1 MLYPFTILDSGGVC
15 GSEIESSSCVSGKGG
30 PEMEAHCGKETS
42 YFAEAIE
49 IVDALE

>member
-1 MLYPFTILDSGGVC
+1 MPYPFTILDSGGVC
-15 GSEIESSSCVSGKGG
+15 GPEIESSSCVSSKDRL
-30 PEMEAHCGKETS
+30 EMEGQGGRNTS